1 MGLALWRDII
11 GNQSLNERKNVR
23 SVLYPQVDLSS
34 HIITKSL
41 NLSVFRFQPVI
52 FPVPTL
58 KKELDDNGT
67 VGR

>member
-34 HIITKSL
+34 HIITKGL

-58 KKELDDNGT
+58 KMELDDNGT